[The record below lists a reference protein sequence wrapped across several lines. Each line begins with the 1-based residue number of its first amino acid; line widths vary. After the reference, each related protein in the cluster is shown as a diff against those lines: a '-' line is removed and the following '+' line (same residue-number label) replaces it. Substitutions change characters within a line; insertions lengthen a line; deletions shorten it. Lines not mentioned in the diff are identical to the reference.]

1 MNHISEQRH
10 YFLLGGS
17 AALLS
22 AMHAGA
28 EASAGASQPRAL
40 SGATNWQEGHCCKQL
55 VDKLLDE
62 SCTHIMDFMTQAH
75 RPTTSARAVPE
86 PTWKAGSFSKVLH
99 TLKLAYTSHLKH
111 FLNDQ
116 WDDSHA
122 KSVRNLADLI
132 KTKLRQH
139 CDADAAQLGEGD
151 LAAMLE
157 HLRMNFAG

>member
-1 MNHISEQRH
+1 
-10 YFLLGGS
+10 
-17 AALLS
+17 
-22 AMHAGA
+22 
-28 EASAGASQPRAL
+28 
-40 SGATNWQEGHCCKQL
+40 
-55 VDKLLDE
+55 
-62 SCTHIMDFMTQAH
+62 MDFMTQAH

-122 KSVRNLADLI
+122 KSVRNLADVI
-132 KTKLRQH
+132 KTKLRH
-139 CDADAAQLGEGD
+139 HSDADAAQLGEGD

-157 HLRMNFAG
+157 HLQNEFRWMICTEVFETCAERARTQKAEAFAKAQEAQARLQQRRRDFDNNKPKRQKCWQKTDS